1 MSNIEVVAAY
11 IAEKY
16 EYEQVIPMRE
26 FDALL
31 DVTLP
36 TTGTLKEI
44 QAAQMTRMTVI
55 DRVAVELL
63 KGHNLMLQN
72 VRAEGYKLVDPQTQ
86 VKVAVAQSG
95 LKIKKELVKAQR
107 RITHVRTDELSPE
120 KKREQEDA
128 LAKLAGI
135 GRMLKEK
142 RAN

>member
-1 MSNIEVVAAY
+1 MSNIEHIAAH
-11 IAEKY
+11 IASSY
-16 EYEQVIPMRE
+16 SYEQVIQMPE

-31 DVTLP
+31 GVTLP
-36 TTGTLKEI
+36 QTGTLSQI
-44 QAAQMTRMTVI
+44 QKAQMDRMTVI
-55 DRVAVELL
+55 DKVAIELL
-63 KGHNLMLQN
+63 KVHNLMLQN

-142 RAN
+142 RAS